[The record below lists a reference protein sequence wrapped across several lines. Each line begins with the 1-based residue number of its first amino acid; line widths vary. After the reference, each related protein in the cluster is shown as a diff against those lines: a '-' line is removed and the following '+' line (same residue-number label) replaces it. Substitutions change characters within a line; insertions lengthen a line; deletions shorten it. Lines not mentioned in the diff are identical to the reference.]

1 MIASELVSLGG
12 VMEAPEKWHLPYFN
26 DEMGEAIGAAMANAN
41 AMLFGRVT
49 YE

>member
-1 MIASELVSLGG
+1 VIASELVSLDG
-12 VMEAPEKWHLPYFN
+12 VMEAPEKGHLPYFN
-26 DEMGEAIGAAMANAN
+26 DEMGAAMANAN